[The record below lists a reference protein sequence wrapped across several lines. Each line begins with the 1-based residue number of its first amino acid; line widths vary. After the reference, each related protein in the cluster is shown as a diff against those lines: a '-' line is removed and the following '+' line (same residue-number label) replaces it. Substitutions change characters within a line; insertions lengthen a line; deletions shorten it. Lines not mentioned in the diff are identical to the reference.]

1 MRADRGRN
9 WLFFGEQHAAT
20 DFYYR
25 DEIESMHKDGLLTR
39 LSLAFSRDQAE
50 KVYVQHRIREQGAE
64 LWRWLQDGAHIY
76 VCGDATH
83 MAKDVDQA
91 LREVIVT
98 QGKFSPERAAEHLRH
113 LTEQKRYVRDVY

>member
-1 MRADRGRN
+1 MRADCGRN

-25 DEIESMHKDGLLTR
+25 DELEGMQKDGLLTH

-50 KVYVQHRIREQGAE
+50 KIYVQHRIREQGAE
-64 LWRWLQDGAHIY
+64 LWRWLQDGARIY

-83 MAKDVDQA
+83 MASDVDQA
-91 LREVIVT
+91 LREVIVAHGGMST
-98 QGKFSPERAAEHLRH
+98 ERAAEHLRVMAG
-113 LTEQKRYVRDVY
+113 EKRYVRDVY